1 MTINLRLA
9 HSADYPLALNLCEEM
24 IRPLAVVWTDWIA
37 ADQEGHFADLWR
49 QEHNRVITFIDQQN
63 IGWVEFRRTGDE
75 TVLKQLYISPA
86 LQRHGVGSEVM
97 RLLLEG
103 AARDS
108 EFDGTVR
115 AEKQSCLSILLAAW
129 LQCRSGD
136 IDQVRDAPL
145 DR

>member
-9 HSADYPLALNLCEEM
+9 HSADYPLVLNLCEEM

-75 TVLKQLYISPA
+75 TVLKQLCISPA

-97 RLLLEG
+97 RLLLKEQRG
-103 AARDS
+103 IVNSMALFVLKNNPAFQFYWRLGFNVVQETS
-108 EFDGTVR
+108 TKFVMR
-115 AEKQSCLSILLAAW
+115 L
-129 LQCRSGD
+129 
-136 IDQVRDAPL
+136 
-145 DR
+145 